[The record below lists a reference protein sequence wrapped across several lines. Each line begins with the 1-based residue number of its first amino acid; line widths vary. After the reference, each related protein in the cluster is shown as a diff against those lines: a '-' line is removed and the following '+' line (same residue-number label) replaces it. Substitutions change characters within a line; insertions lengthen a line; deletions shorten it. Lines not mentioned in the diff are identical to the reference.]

1 MAGCRARMRGND
13 HEAQRRYQGG
23 WPLSGECEQNARL
36 FCERCSTRRSGTPP
50 AERRPPPDGGRPALR
65 APLPRRRRCRPLR
78 RLRRR
83 MPGLF
88 GSLWQHTRD
97 LSATRESLA
106 CRSVARASVH
116 PRLGGA
122 AKLKRSVSRSVTG
135 SSPPARGRPWERSGA
150 KADFGFIPACAG
162 EPAVGSLPAGLAG
175 PSPRVRG
182 SRGVGRLRDD
192 ERGSIPACAGEPAR
206 RWRPTGGRRVHPRV
220 RGPDL
225 AGVCHVRPLT
235 RFIPACGAAGSVRG
249 SVDCRLGSSPRARG
263 WQSRFG
269 VSRATERFIPACAG
283 PP

>member
-1 MAGCRARMRGND
+1 MCPFRPG
-13 HEAQRRYQGG
+13 RY
-23 WPLSGECEQNARL
+23 SRV
-36 FCERCSTRRSGTPP
+36 RRSSGQAWVVASPPCPLAFRVERSALLCSWRRFLCASTHLRLGSSPP
-50 AERRPPPDGGRPALR
+50 ARGR
-65 APLPRRRRCRPLR
+65 
-78 RLRRR
+78 
-83 MPGLF
+83 
-88 GSLWQHTRD
+88 STV
-97 LSATRESLA
+97 A

-150 KADFGFIPACAG
+150 KADFRVHPRVCGGAA
-162 EPAVGSLPAGLAG
+162 AVGSLPAGLAG